1 MAIGKPI
8 FCLSVHLTGV
18 HFRDELQHVG
28 DVREQK
34 IKCRSN
40 QELENKWCQAFRR
53 TDSLSEYYGLTK

>member
-1 MAIGKPI
+1 MTIGKPI
-8 FCLSVHLTGV
+8 FCLSVRLTGV

-53 TDSLSEYYGLTK
+53 TV